1 MAEGK
6 SKSLIWDVALYGASL
21 LVVLQTYRG
30 VEEFK
35 VFTPILFLIPMLLLL
50 LPVLRN
56 KIQQKIRF
64 LPGPGW
70 SLGLA
75 VVLMVFQGVSFG
87 EGAEAARL
95 AKDAQRN
102 KDSRARVAQQ
112 KKDREAEY
120 QLNKIK
126 ILAEVEQQLASNQS
140 REALATISKY
150 MTATSDPDLG
160 RLRGRAELQV
170 MKLDL
175 QNEASLSPE
184 RRVQIYKA
192 MMDEEP
198 GNRAQYQRKLKEAE
212 EVLAIAEKVKE
223 ASAKRAALEANVK
236 SQFSA
241 YDGSHR
247 NVEAS
252 IKGAMRNPRSYE
264 HVETRYLVNPDSI
277 TVFTTYRGTNAFNAI
292 VTNTVV
298 ATVDANGNV
307 LSLQNR

>member
-1 MAEGK
+1 MVEGK
-6 SKSLIWDVALYGASL
+6 KKSLVWDVVLYGASL
-21 LVVLQTYRG
+21 LVVVQTIRG
-30 VEEFK
+30 VVEVK
-35 VFTPILFLIPMLLLL
+35 VWMPILFLIPMLLLL

-56 KIQQKIRF
+56 KIQEKVKF

-70 SLGLA
+70 SLGI
-75 VVLMVFQGVSFG
+75 VFILMVFQAVSFG

-95 AKDAQRN
+95 AKEAQRS
-102 KDSRARVAQQ
+102 KDFQAKMAQQ

-120 QLNKIK
+120 QRDKSK

-160 RLRGRAELQV
+160 RLRGRAEVQV

-175 QNEASLSPE
+175 QNEATLSPE
-184 RRVQIYKA
+184 RRVQIYKTL
-192 MMDEEP
+192 MSEEP
-198 GNRAQYQRKLKEAE
+198 GNRALYQRKLKEVE
-212 EVLAIAEKVKE
+212 DVLAAAAKAKE
-223 ASAKRAALEANVK
+223 AAAKRAALEANVK
-236 SQFSA
+236 SQFSG

-247 NVEAS
+247 NVEAA
-252 IKGAMRNPRSYE
+252 IKAAMRNPKSYE
-264 HVETRYLVNPDSI
+264 HVETRYLVNPDTI

-307 LSLQNR
+307 LSMQNR